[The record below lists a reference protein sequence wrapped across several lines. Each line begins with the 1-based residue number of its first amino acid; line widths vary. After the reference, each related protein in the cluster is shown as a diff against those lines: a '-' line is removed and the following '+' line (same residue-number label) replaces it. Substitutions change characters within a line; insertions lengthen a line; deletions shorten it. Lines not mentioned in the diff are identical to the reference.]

1 MKKMKKYYR
10 TQVKGHFLLLEVLIS
25 FVLVVMCILP
35 MISTHVV
42 ILKSQYE
49 FIKTVEL
56 DHAVNL
62 MHGELV
68 QRLYQNRIP
77 WSDIQSQKQFSTDEL
92 LQSINYS
99 KDFPFKGNYYFKI
112 EKSKPPAPA
121 SRTLNLV
128 ELIFDFIPKGAKA
141 DEKPLEYKY
150 KLYIVR
156 TLKET

>member
-1 MKKMKKYYR
+1 MKIKKYYK

-92 LQSINYS
+92 LQAINYS
-99 KDFPFKGNYYFKI
+99 KDFPFKGTYHFKI
-112 EKSKPPAPA
+112 DKSKPPAPA

-128 ELIFDFIPKGAKA
+128 ELVFEFVPNGAKT
-141 DEKPLEYKY
+141 DEKLEYKY